1 MNSPENLF
9 NHFSHFKVDGIL
21 QACFSKAKVLQGL
34 HRKPKSCWYSFWMS
48 SLPVLFT
55 TFYLL
60 ILIFVLCWLDM
71 KFYLPSLSAPLLAR
85 VVDDPIRSVVEPQR
99 HNPVWWLWKI
109 FSCRVQKIFR
119 NRVQKNAGTL
129 KNHVY
134 PPPTEL
140 LLLKELPASI
150 QKWEMVDVDPLSRCI
165 DANAA
170 P

>member
-9 NHFSHFKVDGIL
+9 NHFSHFKMDGIL

-48 SLPVLFT
+48 SLPVLFV

-60 ILIFVLCWLDM
+60 ILMFLLRWLDI
-71 KFYLPSLSAPLLAR
+71 KFYLPSLSGPLLAR
-85 VVDDPIRSVVEPQR
+85 VVDDPISSVVEPQR

-109 FSCRVQKIFR
+109 FRHRV
-119 NRVQKNAGTL
+119 VQKNAGTL

>member
-48 SLPVLFT
+48 SLPVLFA
-55 TFYLL
+55 TFDWL
-60 ILIFVLCWLDM
+60 ILIFVLWWLDI
-71 KFYLPSLSAPLLAR
+71 KFYLPSLSGPLLAR
-85 VVDDPIRSVVEPQR
+85 VVDDPISSVVEPQW

-109 FSCRVQKIFR
+109 FRHG
-119 NRVQKNAGTL
+119 VQKNARTL

-134 PPPTEL
+134 LPPTEL

-150 QKWEMVDVDPLSRCI
+150 QKWRIEVDPLSRCK
-165 DANAA
+165 
-170 P
+170 